1 MSTTTSEQV
10 VEVTQSMRV
19 ARSWVYGVL
28 VAGTL
33 SIWGCD
39 TDSPTEPEPPQPPAL
54 EAQVA
59 DVLDSALNDIEQ
71 RILPAVQ
78 GIAPPRE
85 LTEALEAIR
94 AEIRTA
100 SQSSLSTLLD
110 QAETALLLLDS
121 DERFR
126 SNPDLAVVVFTLLVI
141 HEAM

>member
-1 MSTTTSEQV
+1 MT
-10 VEVTQSMRV
+10 
-19 ARSWVYGVL
+19 
-28 VAGTL
+28 
-33 SIWGCD
+33 
-39 TDSPTEPEPPQPPAL
+39 
-54 EAQVA
+54 
-59 DVLDSALNDIEQ
+59 ALNDIEQ

-85 LTEALEAIR
+85 LTAALEAIR

-126 SNPDLAVVVFTLLVI
+126 SNPDLAVVVLTLLVI